1 MNKMYA
7 LGRLKNGEMNKTE
20 QAYKN
25 TLEVMKMAGEILW
38 YRFEGIKLKLADNT
52 TYTPDFF
59 VMRANGEIEAHEVK
73 GFAMDDSMV
82 KVKVAAE
89 VFPFRFYIV
98 RTRLKRDGGGWDI
111 KEVGNHG

>member
-20 QAYKN
+20 QAYRN
-25 TLEVMKMAGEILW
+25 TLELMRIAGEILW

-59 VMRANGEIEAHEVK
+59 VMRANGEMEVYEVK
-73 GFAMDDSMV
+73 GYMLDDANV
-82 KVKVAAE
+82 KIKIAASI
-89 VFPFRFYIV
+89 FPFRFFIV